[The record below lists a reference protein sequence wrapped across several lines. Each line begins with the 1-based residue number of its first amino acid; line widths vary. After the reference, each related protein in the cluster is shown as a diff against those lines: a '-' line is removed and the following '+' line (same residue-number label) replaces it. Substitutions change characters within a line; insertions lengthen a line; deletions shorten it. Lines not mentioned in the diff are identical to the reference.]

1 MFYKLLDQAFMGVT
15 LSVTFK
21 PWIREDLR
29 QKKQHPKCPFLLVL
43 VLQSAD

>member
-29 QKKQHPKCPFLLVL
+29 HKNKHPKCSFLLVL